1 MYYKVIIELHINPED
16 YDQYDGEFDLEDV
29 VSDELLAIMRTDL
42 KSAYEV
48 EEIEGEN

>member
-1 MYYKVIIELHINPED
+1 MYYKVIIELHIDPED
-16 YDQYDGEFDLEDV
+16 YDHMDEFDLEDI